1 MFFDLI
7 KEYTEI
13 PGPVGHEEAVA
24 AKMVAD
30 WTPYCERVWQNK
42 VGNVFAKV
50 GGSGPKLLITAH
62 LDEINFL
69 VKSITE
75 DGFCWLTQGT
85 GGSEPSVPPNLSC
98 LNQAVLVKG
107 REGYHPGQ
115 IGMTTGHVRTTAQ
128 RSKGAID
135 WDDFFLDLGLTDA
148 AEVEALGIRPGS
160 PVIFASETKRLGKY
174 IVGKAMDD
182 RVGLALMTMLAR
194 ELQGADLQY
203 ELYFA
208 ATIQE
213 EVGLGGSLNLAQEA
227 DFDLAIALEI
237 GLVGDIPTVKNSYMP
252 TGLGKGPIVAHKDA
266 RIHYSTSVARLL
278 EDAAARIE
286 QPLQHAIFHGFA
298 TDGDSLIRM
307 GVPTALFTFPTRYT
321 HSGYEMIQAEDVSA
335 MFEVLRELVMI
346 KRDGQ

>member
-13 PGPVGHEEAVA
+13 PGPVGHEELVA
-24 AKMVAD
+24 ARMVND
-30 WTPYCERVWQNK
+30 WTPLCERVWQNK
-42 VGNVFAKV
+42 IGNVFAKV

-62 LDEINFL
+62 LDEINLL

-75 DGFCWLTQGT
+75 EGFCWLTHGT
-85 GGSEPSVPPNLSC
+85 GGCEPSVAPNTTYIG
-98 LNQAVLVKG
+98 QPVLVKG
-107 REGYHPGQ
+107 KGGYHQGQ
-115 IGMTTGHVRTTAQ
+115 IGMTTGHVRTAAQ
-128 RSKGAID
+128 RSKGTID
-135 WDDFFLDLGLTDA
+135 WDDFFLDLGLSSK
-148 AEVEALGIRPGS
+148 AEVEALGVRPGS
-160 PVIFASETKRLGKY
+160 PVIFGAEARRLGKF

-182 RVGLALMTMLAR
+182 RVGLALMTQLAR
-194 ELQGADLQY
+194 DLKGKEFKY

-237 GLVGDIPTVKNSYMP
+237 GLVGDIPTVKDSYMP

-266 RIHYSTSVARLL
+266 RIHYSESVAGQLV
-278 EDAAARIE
+278 AAAERLQ
-286 QPLQHAIFHGFA
+286 QPLQHAVFHGFA

-321 HSGYEMIQAEDVSA
+321 HSPYEMISEQDVVA
-335 MFEVLRELVMI
+335 MYRILRDLLLN
-346 KRDGQ
+346 G